1 LKIFGD
7 GSQTRVFCH
16 VSDSVRAVLALAS
29 NDKTIGEV
37 FNIGGR
43 EELNITDLAKK
54 IINLTQSI
62 STITY
67 TPYED
72 AYAMGYEDMARR
84 VPDLTKI
91 KKYIESVDSATNS
104 VHQKNW
110 SIQDCSESILKQDDG
125 HSCGYFTCWYAY
137 DHVMGGSATC
147 TKLKD
152 IKETTKMIKETVM
165 CSTLADDIIPF
176 EF

>member
-1 LKIFGD
+1 LIP
-7 GSQTRVFCH
+7 CH
-16 VSDSVRAVLALAS
+16 VDETHYCLVVVCFTEFTISLFDSLNN
-29 NDKTIGEV
+29 ND
-37 FNIGGR
+37 
-43 EELNITDLAKK
+43 
-54 IINLTQSI
+54 
-62 STITY
+62 
-67 TPYED
+67 
-72 AYAMGYEDMARR
+72 RR
-84 VPDLTKI
+84 TGLLEKI
-91 KKYIESVDSATNS
+91 KKYIVSVDRATDS

-110 SIQDCSESILKQDDG
+110 SIQDCSDSILKQDDG